1 MKEGLGRQRALT
13 QKAVRAEFEDRLA
26 KVGGSLSTWI
36 LLDHALEEGQLSQS
50 LLAQRMWIEGP
61 TLVRHLDR
69 LESEGLVER
78 RRDTSDRRVV
88 RVIVTPAGKA
98 LYRRV
103 RAVPGEMEAR
113 PAAALTEQGYPTL
126 ARALRRLHAA
136 VVSPEETEVAREQQ
150 AR

>member
-1 MKEGLGRQRALT
+1 MNERLGRQLALT

-69 LESEGLVER
+69 LEGEGLVER

-88 RVIVTPAGKA
+88 RVMVTPAGKV
-98 LYRRV
+98 LYRRLRGV
-103 RAVPGEMEAR
+103 ADEMEATL
-113 PAAALTEQGYPTL
+113 AAALTDQEHRTL
-126 ARALRRLHAA
+126 LRALRRLHAA
-136 VVSPEETEVAREQQ
+136 VVSPEEKEVAREHQ
-150 AR
+150 AH

>member
-1 MKEGLGRQRALT
+1 MQERLGRQLALT

-26 KVGGSLSTWI
+26 RVGGSLSTWI
-36 LLDHALEEGQLSQS
+36 LLDHALQEGQLSQS

-69 LESEGLVER
+69 LEGEGLVER

-88 RVIVTPAGKA
+88 LVSVTPAGKT
-98 LYRRV
+98 LYKRLRTV
-103 RAVPGEMEAR
+103 ADDMESMLT
-113 PAAALTEQGYPTL
+113 AALTDQEHRTL
-126 ARALRRLHAA
+126 LRALRRLHAA
-136 VVSPEETEVAREQQ
+136 VVGREETEVAHEQH